1 MKQQTKN
8 FIQNLKKFE
17 KNLEPL
23 DKYIKEEYMEG
34 DKAVVYVNCLNEE
47 EIFETYSFQS
57 QKSLNPDIYDFI
69 DSKVYPIP
77 AAYPVEIRF
86 VNKAFSKQEVGAI
99 RDIIKEHYSLI
110 LRDKLIDLRIN
121 MIKITALLIIGTVL
135 LGIYFSLQIA
145 DLGSI
150 FMEFLSIAGTFALW
164 EAVDFYILER
174 KQVES
179 ERYNAGQMALASIQF
194 EDVLDD

>member
-86 VNKAFSKQEVGAI
+86 VNKAFSKQEVDAI

-179 ERYNAGQMALASIQF
+179 ERCNAGQMALASIQF

>member
-86 VNKAFSKQEVGAI
+86 VNKAFSKQEVDAI